1 MRAPLALVLCL
12 AACTRAPR
20 AEPDAGA
27 PARSVAP
34 VLHDGIPWYENDL
47 DAALAAAR
55 ARKLPV
61 LVDLWAPWCHTC
73 LSMRAFVLTARALA
87 PIRERVVFAA
97 LDTER
102 AENAPALLRLP
113 IGAWPTFYVLASDGT
128 VHGRW
133 VGAASAEELTHFVEA
148 SVRSVASEDAPADA
162 ALAARVAGDRAM
174 ARDDFAGARDAYRR
188 ALAATPRDSEQR
200 PALLVALLG
209 ALYQLDDGAC
219 SELAIAELGHAGGS
233 ASATDFAVRAL
244 QCADGLNPDDPRI
257 SDVRT
262 PARALLTRLCEQG
275 GPALSADDRGDAC
288 GNLANLLTT
297 LGDPGAAARVHAA
310 RLALL
315 DAAAA
320 GLPDAAAHTFDFARA
335 ESLLALGRGDEA
347 LALLSARER
356 ALPEDYSPPH
366 FLARAYRD
374 LGRPAEGL
382 AAVERALHKAAGP
395 RRAGMLGL
403 KADLQLAAGERAAAR
418 ATLESQLAAFRA
430 LPPGQSQPR
439 RQEAVAKRLAEL
451 RAPP

>member
-1 MRAPLALVLCL
+1 MRATLALVLCL

-20 AEPDAGA
+20 AGPDAGTPSHSA
-27 PARSVAP
+27 AP

-47 DAALAAAR
+47 DAALSAAR
-55 ARKLPV
+55 ARNVPV

-87 PIRERVVFAA
+87 PLRDRVVFAA

-102 AENAPALLRLP
+102 AENAPALSRLP
-113 IGAWPTFYVLASDGT
+113 IGAWPTFYVLARDGS

-133 VGAASAEELTHFVEA
+133 VGAASAEEFARFVEA
-148 SVRSVASEDAPADA
+148 SLRSVASRDAPRDA

-174 ARDDFAGARDAYRR
+174 ARDDFAGAREAYRR
-188 ALAATPRDSEQR
+188 ALAATPPDSEDR
-200 PALLVALLG
+200 PALLVALVG
-209 ALYQLDDGAC
+209 ALYQLDDADC
-219 SELAIAELGHAGGS
+219 SELAIAELDHAGSS

-244 QCADGLNPDDPRI
+244 QCAGGLSPGDPR
-257 SDVRT
+257 SADVRT
-262 PARALLTRLCEQG
+262 QARALLTRLCEQG

-288 GNLANLLTT
+288 GSLASLLST
-297 LGDPGAAARVHAA
+297 LGEPGAAARVHST

-315 DAAAA
+315 DAAAE

-347 LALLSARER
+347 LALLGARER

-374 LGRPAEGL
+374 LGRPVEGL
-382 AAVERALHKAAGP
+382 AAVERALQKSAGP

-403 KADLQLAAGERAAAR
+403 KADLQLAAGELAAAR
-418 ATLESQLAAFRA
+418 ATLETQLAAYRA
-430 LPPGQSQPR
+430 LPPGQAQPR